1 MSPFPPVPTHKV
13 PVVIAGVV
21 PATVLVVLACLLV
34 FVALF
39 LDADRRRYAERVFTR
54 AVDLA
59 EVLLGAPRPP
69 AGDSG
74 R

>member
-1 MSPFPPVPTHKV
+1 
-13 PVVIAGVV
+13 VV